1 MKILL
6 IDPPGIDGLPVGRIL
21 GSFGIN
27 KADQLWPPYDLQ
39 IFAGYLKIFGHDFRI
54 IDANNLNLTFKDILK
69 EIEKFRPDWVI
80 YLTCF
85 QTFELDSQ
93 IAKLAKEIDTDI
105 KTACMSLSIFS
116 VEEPE
121 NAMARHPYLDYLP
134 WGEPEVPLIMLING
148 EDPSSVKGIYFR
160 HEGRVLFT
168 GEAEKIKNLDELGIP
183 VHEGLPFHIY
193 RCPLA
198 KRKPLTIVN
207 CSRGCINWCIHCQAG
222 AFQRPLRYRSVESV
236 IEELRQ
242 VNNLGIKEIKF
253 YDCSLPTKRDF
264 VIELSE
270 KMLKE
275 GLRFTW
281 HCNARADKI
290 DRELLKIMKKAGCH
304 TISIGCE
311 SANNEILKNMRKK
324 ETVEEIEF
332 AVRSAKECGIR
343 VLMYFTFGLPGE
355 TEETMKKTYEFVR
368 RLMPDYVTFG
378 IVVPAP
384 GTPFY
389 SELKNKGYLIQK
401 ELHWQDPTTLPGFNY
416 PHLSREKIF
425 EFAREC
431 YRRYYFSAPYILKR
445 LFSITTFDEFVSSF
459 SNALS
464 IMKRYVLGA
473 RR

>member
-1 MKILL
+1 MRVLL
-6 IDPPGIDGLPVGRIL
+6 IDPPGIEGLPVGRVL

-39 IFAGYLKIFGHDFRI
+39 VFAGYLKRFGHDFRI
-54 IDANNLNLTFKDILK
+54 IDANNLKLTLQDIRK
-69 EIEKFRPDWVI
+69 EIVNFRPDWVI

-85 QTFELDSQ
+85 QTFELDAR
-93 IAKLAKEIDTDI
+93 IAKLAKEISNNI
-105 KTACMSLSIFS
+105 KTSCMSLSIFS

-121 NAMARHPYLDYLP
+121 EAIARHPYLDYLL
-134 WGEPEVPLIMLING
+134 WGEPEVPLMRLING
-148 EDPSSVKGIYFR
+148 EVPMNVKGIYFR
-160 HEGRVLFT
+160 EGERVFFT
-168 GEAEKIKNLDELGIP
+168 GEAERIKDLDELGIP
-183 VHEGLPFHIY
+183 VHEGMPFHIY

-198 KRKPLTIVN
+198 KRRPLTIVN

-222 AFQRPLRYRSVESV
+222 AFQRPIRYRSVESV
-236 IEELRQ
+236 MEELRQ
-242 VNNLGIKEIKF
+242 VNTLGIREIKF
-253 YDCSLPTKRDF
+253 YDCSLPTKRNF
-264 VIELSE
+264 AIELSE
-270 KMLKE
+270 NMLKE

-281 HCNARADKI
+281 HCNARADRI
-290 DRELLKIMKKAGCH
+290 DKELLKVMKRAGCH

-311 SANNEILKNMRKK
+311 SANDEILRNMRKN
-324 ETVEEIEF
+324 ETVEQIES
-332 AVRSAKECGIR
+332 AVRLVKESGMR

-389 SELKNKGYLIQK
+389 MELKERGYLVPK
-401 ELHWQDPTTLPGFNY
+401 ELHWQDPTALPSFNY
-416 PHLSREKIF
+416 PHLSRERIY
-425 EFAREC
+425 EFARES

-445 LFSITTFDEFVSSF
+445 LFSITTLDEFLSSF

-464 IMKRYVLGA
+464 IMKRYVFGG
-473 RR
+473 RH